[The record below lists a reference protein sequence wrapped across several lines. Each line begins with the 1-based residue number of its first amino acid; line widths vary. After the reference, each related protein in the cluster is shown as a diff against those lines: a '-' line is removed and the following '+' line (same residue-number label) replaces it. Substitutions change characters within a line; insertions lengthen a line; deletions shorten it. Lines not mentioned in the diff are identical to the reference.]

1 MPEVRNS
8 GKLQTITSSN
18 DTRHTPMDHLFKSDR
33 PDQYVCS
40 TWFERDRAAIRLETP
55 RGKVIFE
62 LWDDEVADAIESG
75 YLTPPRHPSP
85 TDQQWLESALDYA
98 RGMNLLPQGVESQ
111 MPGLPRFSGRQEQ
124 PAAMSPGQRLRGG

>member
-1 MPEVRNS
+1 
-8 GKLQTITSSN
+8 
-18 DTRHTPMDHLFKSDR
+18 MDHLFKSDR

-40 TWFERDRAAIRLETP
+40 TWFERDRAHIRLETP
-55 RGKVIFE
+55 CGRVIFE
-62 LWDDEVADAIESG
+62 LWDEEVADAVESG
-75 YLTPPRHPSP
+75 YLTPPRHPRP

-111 MPGLPRFSGRQEQ
+111 MPEMPDLPGFSGRQEQ